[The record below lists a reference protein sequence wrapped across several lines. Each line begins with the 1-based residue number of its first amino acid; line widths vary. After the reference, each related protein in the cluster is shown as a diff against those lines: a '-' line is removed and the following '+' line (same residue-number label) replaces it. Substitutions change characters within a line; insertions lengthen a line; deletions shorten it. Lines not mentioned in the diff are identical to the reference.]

1 MQFVSNFLVL
11 RGIYDNLQSSLDS
24 SRSIKLSILEI
35 LLCRAIILFVFCVFS
50 AKSVKFRLLL
60 TVLG

>member
-35 LLCRAIILFVFCVFS
+35 LLCRTIILFVFCVFS
-50 AKSVKFRLLL
+50 AKRVKFRLLL